1 MGPTDNSSYARS
13 GNVMYKLIIKPLNV
27 KNILLSLQMLGENM
41 NLMFLAAKD
50 PSLTLLMKPAGL
62 IFTLGEYL

>member
-1 MGPTDNSSYARS
+1 M
-13 GNVMYKLIIKPLNV
+13 KFLIIKPLNV